1 MLKYI
6 YVIFGRI
13 KVLSEYFKIVTDKD
27 IFKNHCSE
35 IFDELK
41 GKKVLLYGAGEA
53 YFALDKIYN
62 FKEKFNIIGI
72 ADLKFASKDKKVIKE
87 NQKKFKD
94 IKMIN
99 PKIPENIEQEEFDY
113 LLITNEYA
121 RPILRFL
128 KEKFD
133 IDENKIRTLFVQEIQ
148 DESINLS
155 DLYKNKFE
163 KTFPKLIKKLK
174 NKKVLLYGAGVYLEA
189 IKKYFDLSGL
199 NVIGIADRK
208 YSFKT
213 DENEFL
219 GYKTY
224 SVDDIKELNPDYVVV
239 STKKYVDIITDLYEN
254 VLKDTKIKIKP
265 LVKKSFWSLFK
276 EVMN

>member
-1 MLKYI
+1 M
-6 YVIFGRI
+6 
-13 KVLSEYFKIVTDKD
+13 LSEYFKIVTDKD

-41 GKKVLLYGAGEA
+41 GKRVLLYGAGEA

-62 FKEKFNIIGI
+62 FKEKFDIIGI

-99 PKIPENIEQEEFDY
+99 PEIPENIEQEEFDY

-133 IDENKIRTLFVQEIQ
+133 IDENKIRTLFVQEIK

-155 DLYKNKFE
+155 DLYKHKFE
-163 KTFPKLIKKLK
+163 KTLPKLKEKLK
-174 NKKVLLYGAGVYLEA
+174 DKKVLLYGAGVYLEI

-199 NVIGIADRK
+199 DVIGIADRK
-208 YSFKT
+208 YSYKT

-224 SVDDIKELNPDYVVV
+224 SVDKIKELNPDYVIV
-239 STKKYVDIITDLYEN
+239 STKKYIDIITDLYEN

-276 EVMN
+276 EAMN

>member
-1 MLKYI
+1 M
-6 YVIFGRI
+6 
-13 KVLSEYFKIVTDKD
+13 LSEYFKIVKDKD

-41 GKKVLLYGAGEA
+41 GKRVLLYGAGEA

-62 FKEKFNIIGI
+62 FKEKFDIIGI

-99 PKIPENIEQEEFDY
+99 PEIPENIEQEEFDY
-113 LLITNEYA
+113 LLITNEYTK
-121 RPILRFL
+121 PILRFL

-133 IDENKIRTLFVQEIQ
+133 IDENKIRTLFVQEIE

-155 DLYKNKFE
+155 NLYKHKFE

-174 NKKVLLYGAGVYLEA
+174 NKKVLLYGAGAYLEA

-199 NVIGIADRK
+199 NIIGITDRR

-265 LVKKSFWSLFK
+265 LVKRSFWSLFK